1 MEKEV
6 TENTKSNVT
15 DRPHEAISLIGK
27 VLLFIV
33 FTFTYFGSSMFQG
46 NEFFPWHWSYSF
58 VYGSTT
64 IVLLSIIIFLAVL
77 ATYGDLD
84 GEAWISSFTDIDE
97 YKDKTKFDSL
107 LAHYTNVATV
117 GLFITVL
124 IFTGK
129 KFSSDFPLIVTL
141 VSTLIMFA
149 VFFIYAIFYAKV
161 VKRFAKKNELNLGI
175 YGFLSALVLIV
186 DAQVIEFFIA
196 SMTES

>member
-1 MEKEV
+1 MA
-6 TENTKSNVT
+6 TKSNVN

-27 VLLFIV
+27 ILLFIV
-33 FTFTYFGSSMFQG
+33 FMVTYFGSSMLQE
-46 NEFFPWHWSYSF
+46 NEFYPWHWNYHF

-64 IVLLSIIIFLAVL
+64 IVLLSIIIFLTVL
-77 ATYGDLD
+77 ATYGNLD

-129 KFSSDFPLIVTL
+129 KFASENPLVVTL
-141 VSTLIMFA
+141 VSTLIVFA

-161 VKRFAKKNELNLGI
+161 VKRFAKKNEFKLGI
-175 YGFLSALVLIV
+175 YGLLLALVWIV
-186 DAQVIEFFIA
+186 DAQVIELFIA
-196 SMTES
+196 SMAKT